1 MRVEKVPDP
10 KIENTQDIILRVTK
24 TAICGSDLH
33 IFGGLFPQ
41 PKPLIMGNEFMGIVE
56 ETGGEVTALSKGDR
70 VLIPFAVACVACFFA
85 AMVCRGGVVSVVGVY
100 GMPYDKFPLGQ
111 IFDKGISLY
120 FGQAP
125 VQKHIDDLILLVA
138 ERKIKP
144 KDIIT
149 HRLPIEA
156 AAHANDIFKY
166 KKDNCVKVV
175 LQP

>member
-1 MRVEKVPDP
+1 
-10 KIENTQDIILRVTK
+10 
-24 TAICGSDLH
+24 
-33 IFGGLFPQ
+33 
-41 PKPLIMGNEFMGIVE
+41 
-56 ETGGEVTALSKGDR
+56 
-70 VLIPFAVACVACFFA
+70 
-85 AMVCRGGVVSVVGVY
+85 
-100 GMPYDKFPLGQ
+100 MPYDKFPLGQ

-144 KDIIT
+144 NDIIT

-156 AAHANDIFKY
+156 APHANDIFKY